1 MLLRLSLCMLSLFGL
16 GVMGAEAHMEQ
27 SVIAIPSRPVAFQ
40 QLKPGLW
47 MHTSYQYV
55 AGWGEV
61 LSNGLIVETPQGS
74 ILVDTAWNDAQTLEI
89 LNWAHVQLKQPIT
102 AAVFTHFHE
111 DKMGG
116 VAMLRRH
123 GVKTYAASDSNQFAV
138 LKGRTPA
145 AEPLV
150 FNSQAVSGQLAPLV
164 IFDPGPGHTLD
175 NIVVGLPD
183 QGIIFGGCLIRPSE
197 STDLGNTGDADIAH
211 WGQAVQAVATHF
223 PSADVVI
230 PSHGAPA
237 GRELLQLTQ
246 DLVQQHLHKRP

>member
-1 MLLRLSLCMLSLFGL
+1 MQVRLSLCLLTILGL
-16 GVMGAEAHMEQ
+16 GVVGAEAHTEQ
-27 SVIAIPSRPVAFQ
+27 AATAIKSRPVAFQ
-40 QLKPGLW
+40 QLKPGIW

-74 ILVDTAWNDAQTLEI
+74 ILVDTAWNDVQTLEI
-89 LNWAHVQLKQPIT
+89 LNWAHARLKKPIT

-123 GVKTYAASDSNQFAV
+123 GVQTYAASDSNQFAV

-145 AEPLV
+145 AKKLS
-150 FNSQAVSGQLAPLV
+150 FDSQAVSGQLSPLV
-164 IFDPGPGHTLD
+164 ILDPGPGHTVD
-175 NIVVGLPD
+175 NIVVGIPE
-183 QGIIFGGCLIRPSE
+183 QGVIFGGCLIRPAE
-197 STDLGNTGDADIAH
+197 SNDLGNTGDADIAH
-211 WGQAVQAVATHF
+211 WAKAVKAVATHF
-223 PSADVVI
+223 PTADVVI
-230 PSHGAPA
+230 PSHGSPA

-246 DLVQQHLHKRP
+246 DLVHQHLQKRP